1 VAEVKEVKVPDIG
14 DFDDVP
20 VIEVL
25 VSPGDT
31 VAEEDPLVT
40 LESDKATMDVPAPF
54 AGVVQELRVN
64 VGDKVGEGSPLL
76 LIEVGASGN
85 GASPGA
91 ADADRSG
98 ADDDSPARK
107 GEVKQPGKA
116 GAAETALEAE
126 MEGTPEPPREPTT
139 SPAASDG
146 QAPPYA
152 SPAVRR
158 LAREKGI
165 DLSAVEGSGRKGRI
179 TKEDLE
185 RPAGAPAGAEAPK
198 AEPGERTERVEL
210 SRIKKISGPNLV
222 KSWTTIPHVTQHDE
236 ADITEL
242 EAFRKDVNASQKD
255 VKVTMVALL
264 VKAVV
269 TSLQAHPE
277 VNASLDGDSHLILK
291 RYWNIGFAADTPQG
305 LVVPVIKDADR
316 KGILEIAGDLTRLS
330 TAARDGKLKLP
341 DMQDATFT
349 ISSLGG
355 IGGTYFTPIVNAPQV
370 AILGVS
376 RSAMKPVWDGSE
388 FRPRLMLPL
397 SLSYDH
403 RVVDGALAARFTTH
417 LAGVLSD
424 MRRALL

>member
-1 VAEVKEVKVPDIG
+1 LAEVKEVKVPDIG

-76 LIEVGASGN
+76 LIEIGGN
-85 GASPGA
+85 GAA
-91 ADADRSG
+91 
-98 ADDDSPARK
+98 PAQEPK
-107 GEVKQPGKA
+107 ESKEPGKA
-116 GAAETALEAE
+116 GAAEAAVEAE
-126 MEGTPEPPREPTT
+126 AEAELEPAPEPSDAPEPV
-139 SPAASDG
+139 AASDG
-146 QAPPYA
+146 GGPPYA

-165 DLSAVEGSGRKGRI
+165 DLSTVEGSGRKGRI

-185 RPAGAPAGAEAPK
+185 RPAGAPAAAPEP
-198 AEPGERTERVEL
+198 ARAAPGERTERVEL

-222 KSWTTIPHVTQHDE
+222 SSWTTIPHVTQHDE

-269 TSLQAHPE
+269 SSLQEYPE
-277 VNASLDGDSHLILK
+277 VNSSLDGDSHLILK

-305 LVVPVIKDADR
+305 LVVPVIKEADR
-316 KGILEIAGDLTRLS
+316 KGILEIAADLTRLS
-330 TAARDGKLKLP
+330 GAARDGKLKLP

-376 RSAMKPVWDGSE
+376 RSAMKPVWDGSA
-388 FRPRLMLPL
+388 FQPRLMLPL

-417 LAGVLSD
+417 LAGVLKD

>member
-25 VSPGDT
+25 VASGDT

-54 AGVVQELRVN
+54 AGTIQELKVN
-64 VGDKVGEGSPLL
+64 VGDKVSEGTALL
-76 LIEVGASGN
+76 LIEVGGGDN
-85 GASPGA
+85 GAE
-91 ADADRSG
+91 
-98 ADDDSPARK
+98 PAEQPK
-107 GEVKQPGKA
+107 EAKEPGKA
-116 GAAETALEAE
+116 GAAETAVEAE
-126 MEGTPEPPREPTT
+126 AEAETDETPQP
-139 SPAASDG
+139 SAAPSEQD
-146 QAPPYA
+146 APPYA

-158 LAREKGI
+158 LAREKGV
-165 DLSAVEGSGRKGRI
+165 DLATVEGSGRKGRI
-179 TKEDLE
+179 TKEDVE
-185 RPAGAPAGAEAPK
+185 RGPSEAPGAAPAPK

-210 SRIKKISGPNLV
+210 TRIKKLSGPNLV

-236 ADITEL
+236 ADITDL
-242 EAFRKDVNASQKD
+242 EAFRKEVNASQKD

-264 VKAVV
+264 VKACV
-269 TSLQAHPE
+269 TTLKAHPE
-277 VNASLDGDSHLILK
+277 VNASLDEGGEHLTLK
-291 RYWNIGFAADTPQG
+291 HYWNIGFAADTPQG

-316 KGILEIAGDLTRLS
+316 KGILEIAGELTRLS
-330 TAARDGKLKLP
+330 GAAREGKLKMG

-355 IGGTYFTPIVNAPQV
+355 IGGTFFTPIINPPQV
-370 AILGVS
+370 AILGAS
-376 RSAMKPVWDGSE
+376 RAAMKPVWDGSE
-388 FRPRLMLPL
+388 FQPRLILPL

>member
-1 VAEVKEVKVPDIG
+1 MSKAEVKEG
-14 DFDDVP
+14 
-20 VIEVL
+20 
-25 VSPGDT
+25 G
-31 VAEEDPLVT
+31 
-40 LESDKATMDVPAPF
+40 
-54 AGVVQELRVN
+54 Q
-64 VGDKVGEGSPLL
+64 
-76 LIEVGASGN
+76 
-85 GASPGA
+85 
-91 ADADRSG
+91 
-98 ADDDSPARK
+98 
-107 GEVKQPGKA
+107 A
-116 GAAETALEAE
+116 GAAETAVEAE
-126 MEGTPEPPREPTT
+126 AEATQETPREPTT
-139 SPAASDG
+139 SPEPAG
-146 QAPPYA
+146 EAPPYA

-158 LAREKGI
+158 LAREHGI
-165 DLSAVEGSGRKGRI
+165 DLSALEGTGRKGRI
-179 TKEDLE
+179 TKDDVE
-185 RPAGAPAGAEAPK
+185 RAASGDGAAPQPQAAPSAGR

-222 KSWTTIPHVTQHDE
+222 NSWTTIPHVTQHDE

-242 EAFRKDVNASQKD
+242 EAFRKEVNASQKD

-264 VKAVV
+264 VKACV

-277 VNASLDGDSHLILK
+277 VNSSLDADEQHLLLK

-316 KGILEIAGDLTRLS
+316 KGILEIAAELTRLS
-330 TAARDGKLKLP
+330 GAARDGKLKLP

-376 RSAMKPVWDGSE
+376 RSAMKPVWNGSE
-388 FRPRLMLPL
+388 FVPRLMLPL

>member
-1 VAEVKEVKVPDIG
+1 VKQVDVPDIG
-14 DFDDVP
+14 DFDEVP

-25 VSPGDT
+25 VSTGDT

-54 AGVVQELRVN
+54 AGVIQELKVN
-64 VGDKVGEGSPLL
+64 VGDKVGQGSPLL
-76 LIEVGASGN
+76 LIEVGGGDN
-85 GASPGA
+85 GAEPAEQEA
-91 ADADRSG
+91 ATAEEPKE
-98 ADDDSPARK
+98 AK
-107 GEVKQPGKA
+107 EPGKA
-116 GAAETALEAE
+116 GAAETAVEAE
-126 MEGTPEPPREPTT
+126 AEAGTEAPPEPSAGPDEAET
-139 SPAASDG
+139 G
-146 QAPPYA
+146 EELPYA

-165 DLSAVEGSGRKGRI
+165 DLSTVEGSGRKGRI
-179 TKEDLE
+179 TKEDVE
-185 RPAGAPAGAEAPK
+185 RGPSAEPQAAPSKAAAAG
-198 AEPGERTERVEL
+198 PGERTERVEL
-210 SRIKKISGPNLV
+210 SRIKKLSGPNLV

-242 EAFRKDVNASQKD
+242 EAFRKEVNASQKD

-264 VKAVV
+264 VKACV

-277 VNASLDGDSHLILK
+277 VNASLDGDSHLVLK

-316 KGILEIAGDLTRLS
+316 KGILEIAGELTRLS
-330 TAARDGKLKLP
+330 GAAREGKLKMG

-355 IGGTYFTPIVNAPQV
+355 IGGTFFTPIINPPQV
-370 AILGVS
+370 AILGAS

-388 FRPRLMLPL
+388 FRPRLILPL

-417 LAGVLSD
+417 LAGVLAD

>member
-1 VAEVKEVKVPDIG
+1 VAEVKEVAVPDIG

-25 VSPGDT
+25 VSAGDT

-54 AGVVQELRVN
+54 AAPIQELKVN
-64 VGDKVGEGSPLL
+64 VGDKVSEGSALL
-76 LIEVGASGN
+76 LIEIGGGDN
-85 GASPGA
+85 GSE
-91 ADADRSG
+91 
-98 ADDDSPARK
+98 PAQEPK
-107 GEVKQPGKA
+107 EAKEPGKA
-116 GAAETALEAE
+116 GAAETAVEAE
-126 MEGTPEPPREPTT
+126 AEAEGAEQEAPEP
-139 SPAASDG
+139 SAAPSKDE
-146 QAPPYA
+146 APPYA

-165 DLSAVEGSGRKGRI
+165 DLAAIDGSGRKGRI
-179 TKEDLE
+179 TKEDVE
-185 RPAGAPAGAEAPK
+185 RGPSEAPAAEPSAGRV
-198 AEPGERTERVEL
+198 EPGERTERVEL

-236 ADITEL
+236 ADITDL
-242 EAFRKDVNASQKD
+242 EAFRKEINASQKD

-264 VKAVV
+264 VKACV
-269 TSLQAHPE
+269 TSLKAYPE
-277 VNASLDGDSHLILK
+277 VNASLDGDSHLLLK
-291 RYWNIGFAADTPQG
+291 NYWNIGFAADTPQG
-305 LVVPVIKDADR
+305 LLVPVIKDADR
-316 KGILEIAGDLTRLS
+316 KGILEISSDLTRLS
-330 TAARDGKLKLP
+330 GAAREGKLKMP

-355 IGGTYFTPIVNAPQV
+355 IGGTFFTPIVNAPQV
-370 AILGVS
+370 AILGAS
-376 RSAMKPVWDGSE
+376 RSAMKPVWDGAA
-388 FRPRLMLPL
+388 FQPRLMLPL

-417 LAGVLSD
+417 LAGVLKD

>member
-1 VAEVKEVKVPDIG
+1 VAEVKEVTVPDIG
-14 DFDDVP
+14 DYSDVP

-25 VSPGDT
+25 VAAGDT
-31 VAEEDPLVT
+31 VAAEDPLVT

-64 VGDKVGEGSPLL
+64 VGDKVAEGTPLL
-76 LIEVGASGN
+76 SIEVGGN
-85 GASPGA
+85 GAAPTPDTA
-91 ADADRSG
+91 
-98 ADDDSPARK
+98 
-107 GEVKQPGKA
+107 EVKEPGEAPAVETAIEAESESDSAPPAAKEPA
-116 GAAETALEAE
+116 GAET
-126 MEGTPEPPREPTT
+126 
-139 SPAASDG
+139 
-146 QAPPYA
+146 PPYA

-165 DLSAVEGSGRKGRI
+165 DLSTVQGSGRKGRI
-179 TKEDLE
+179 TKEDLDT
-185 RPAGAPAGAEAPK
+185 PGGAPPAAPSS
-198 AEPGERTERVEL
+198 APAAPGERTERVEL
-210 SRIKKISGPNLV
+210 TRIKKLSGPNLV
-222 KSWTTIPHVTQHDE
+222 KSWTTIPHVTQHDD

-242 EAFRKDVNASQKD
+242 EAFRKEINATQKD

-269 TSLQAHPE
+269 RSLQEYPE
-277 VNASLDGDSHLILK
+277 VNSSLDGDEHLILK

-316 KGILEIAGDLTRLS
+316 KGILEIAADLTRLS
-330 TAARDGKLKLP
+330 GAAREGKLKLP

-376 RSAMKPVWDGSE
+376 RSATKPVWDGSG
-388 FRPRLMLPL
+388 FQPRLVLPL

-417 LAGVLSD
+417 LAGVLKD
-424 MRRALL
+424 LRRVLL

>member
-1 VAEVKEVKVPDIG
+1 MAEVKEVAVPDIG
-14 DFDDVP
+14 DFDEVP

-25 VSPGDT
+25 VATGDT
-31 VAEEDPLVT
+31 VAVEDPLVT

-54 AGVVQELRVN
+54 AGVVQELKVN
-64 VGDKVGEGSPLL
+64 VGDKVGKGSPLL
-76 LIEVGASGN
+76 LIEVGAGDN
-85 GASPGA
+85 GAE
-91 ADADRSG
+91 
-98 ADDDSPARK
+98 PAEEPK
-107 GEVKQPGKA
+107 EAKEPGKS
-116 GAAETALEAE
+116 GAAETAVEAE
-126 MEGTPEPPREPTT
+126 AEAGTQDAPQPSAGPAEEGSAE
-139 SPAASDG
+139 ADG
-146 QAPPYA
+146 EAPPYA

-158 LAREKGI
+158 LAREKGV
-165 DLSAVEGSGRKGRI
+165 DLSTVQGSGRKGRI

-185 RPAGAPAGAEAPK
+185 KPDGAAPAPK
-198 AEPGERTERVEL
+198 AAPAPGERTERVEL
-210 SRIKKISGPNLV
+210 SRIKKLSGPNLV

-236 ADITEL
+236 ADITDL
-242 EAFRKDVNASQKD
+242 EAFRKEVNASQKD

-264 VKAVV
+264 VKACV
-269 TSLQAHPE
+269 TTLKAHPE
-277 VNASLDGDSHLILK
+277 VNASLDEDAQHLTLK

-316 KGILEIAGDLTRLS
+316 KGILEIAGELTRLS
-330 TAARDGKLKLP
+330 GAAREGKLKMG

-355 IGGTYFTPIVNAPQV
+355 IGGTFFTPIINPPQV
-370 AILGVS
+370 AILGAS

-388 FRPRLMLPL
+388 FRPRLILPL

-417 LAGVLSD
+417 LGGVLAD

>member
-1 VAEVKEVKVPDIG
+1 VAEVKEVAVPDIG
-14 DFDDVP
+14 DFDEVP

-25 VSPGDT
+25 VSSGDT

-54 AGVVQELRVN
+54 AGVVQELKVN
-64 VGDKVGEGSPLL
+64 VGDKVGQGSPLL
-76 LIEVGASGN
+76 LIEVGGGDN
-85 GASPGA
+85 GAE
-91 ADADRSG
+91 
-98 ADDDSPARK
+98 PAEEPK
-107 GEVKQPGKA
+107 EAKEPGKA
-116 GAAETALEAE
+116 GAAETAVEAE
-126 MEGTPEPPREPTT
+126 AEAEAGSQDAPEP
-139 SPAASDG
+139 SAGPAPEGSAEADG
-146 QAPPYA
+146 DAPPYA

-165 DLSAVEGSGRKGRI
+165 DLSTVEGSGRKGRI

-185 RPAGAPAGAEAPK
+185 QPADGRAGAPSTPEA
-198 AEPGERTERVEL
+198 APGERTERVEL
-210 SRIKKISGPNLV
+210 SRIKKLSGPNLV

-264 VKAVV
+264 VKACVA
-269 TSLQAHPE
+269 SLQQYPE
-277 VNASLDGDSHLILK
+277 VNASLDEDAQHLILK

-316 KGILEIAGDLTRLS
+316 KGILEIAGELTRLS
-330 TAARDGKLKLP
+330 GAAREGKLKMG

-355 IGGTYFTPIVNAPQV
+355 IGGTFFTPIINPPQV
-370 AILGVS
+370 AILGAS
-376 RSAMKPVWDGSE
+376 RSAMKPVWDGGD
-388 FRPRLMLPL
+388 FRPRLILPL

-417 LAGVLSD
+417 LAGVLGD

>member
-76 LIEVGASGN
+76 LIEVGGN
-85 GASPGA
+85 GAA
-91 ADADRSG
+91 
-98 ADDDSPARK
+98 PAQDPK
-107 GEVKQPGKA
+107 ESKEPGKA
-116 GAAETALEAE
+116 GAAEAAVEAE
-126 MEGTPEPPREPTT
+126 AESDAGAAPEPSVAPEP
-139 SPAASDG
+139 SPDG
-146 QAPPYA
+146 DAPPYA

-165 DLSAVEGSGRKGRI
+165 DLATIEGSGRKGRI

-185 RPAGAPAGAEAPK
+185 RPAGAPAAAAAP
-198 AEPGERTERVEL
+198 APAAAPGERTERVEL

-269 TSLQAHPE
+269 SSLQAYPE
-277 VNASLDGDSHLILK
+277 VNSSLDEDAQHLILK

-330 TAARDGKLKLP
+330 GAAREGKLKLP

-370 AILGVS
+370 AILGAS
-376 RSAMKPVWDGSE
+376 RSAMKPVWDGSA
-388 FRPRLMLPL
+388 FQPRLMLPL

-417 LAGVLSD
+417 LAGVLKD

>member
-1 VAEVKEVKVPDIG
+1 MAGESTLKEVTVPDIG
-14 DFDDVP
+14 DFEDVP

-31 VAEEDPLVT
+31 VAAEDPLVT

-54 AGVVQELRVN
+54 AGVVQDLKVS
-64 VGDKVGEGSPLL
+64 VGDKVAEGTLL
-76 LIEVGASGN
+76 LSLEVSGN
-85 GASPGA
+85 GAAPEQPQAAGGPDAPADEPGRSESP
-91 ADADRSG
+91 
-98 ADDDSPARK
+98 P
-107 GEVKQPGKA
+107 EA
-116 GAAETALEAE
+116 GSRRGIATATEAE
-126 MEGTPEPPREPTT
+126 AEADSTPAPQPTEVPRQ
-139 SPAASDG
+139 AD
-146 QAPPYA
+146 APPYA

-165 DLSAVEGSGRKGRI
+165 DLSTIEGTGRKGRI

-185 RPAGAPAGAEAPK
+185 RSSGAPATPAAAP
-198 AEPGERTERVEL
+198 AATPAAGDRAERVEL
-210 SRIKKISGPNLV
+210 SRIKKLSGPNLV
-222 KSWTTIPHVTQHDE
+222 KSWTTIPHVTHNDE

-269 TSLQAHPE
+269 ASLQEYPE
-277 VNASLDGDSHLILK
+277 VNSSLDEDGEHLLLK

-316 KGILEIAGDLTRLS
+316 KGILEIAGELTRLS

-355 IGGTYFTPIVNAPQV
+355 IGGTFFTPIVN
-370 AILGVS
+370 G
-376 RSAMKPVWDGSE
+376 
-388 FRPRLMLPL
+388 
-397 SLSYDH
+397 
-403 RVVDGALAARFTTH
+403 
-417 LAGVLSD
+417 
-424 MRRALL
+424 

>member
-1 VAEVKEVKVPDIG
+1 MAEVAPQVKQVDVPDIG
-14 DFDDVP
+14 DFDEVP

-25 VSPGDT
+25 VSTGDT

-54 AGVVQELRVN
+54 AGVIQELKVN

-76 LIEVGASGN
+76 LIEVSGGN
-85 GASPGA
+85 GAAPA
-91 ADADRSG
+91 AEEPKEA
-98 ADDDSPARK
+98 K
-107 GEVKQPGKA
+107 EPGKA
-116 GAAETALEAE
+116 GAAETAMEAE
-126 MEGTPEPPREPTT
+126 AEAETEPAQEPTT
-139 SPAASDG
+139 SPEPAASDG
-146 QAPPYA
+146 DAPPYA

-158 LAREKGI
+158 LAREKGV
-165 DLSAVEGSGRKGRI
+165 DLSTVEGSGRKGRI
-179 TKEDLE
+179 TKEDVE
-185 RPAGAPAGAEAPK
+185 RGPSAAPSKAAPVEA
-198 AEPGERTERVEL
+198 GERTERVEL

-264 VKAVV
+264 VKACVS
-269 TSLQAHPE
+269 SLQAYPE
-277 VNASLDGDSHLILK
+277 VNASLDEGGEHLILK

-316 KGILEIAGDLTRLS
+316 KGILEIAGELTRLS
-330 TAARDGKLKLP
+330 GAAREGKLKMG

-355 IGGTYFTPIVNAPQV
+355 IGGTFFTPIINPPQV
-370 AILGVS
+370 AILGAS

-388 FRPRLMLPL
+388 FRPRLILPL

-417 LAGVLSD
+417 LAGVLAD